1 MTLRPT
7 TARRRARG
15 AAAAQTTA
23 VVASAALLLA
33 GCSTPAA
40 PSAPTGGA
48 AASAE
53 AAPTETAVPHGY
65 VEGAAELAEPQHV
78 LAAIGPA
85 GEVRLLDLLT
95 EQTEELEAIGEV
107 VSLEHDGRFLAAT
120 TEGGVTIVDTGV
132 WTVDHADHVHYYRA
146 DARVVGSL
154 ELGGPATISSTES
167 RTAVLGDGEVVLL
180 DREALGQGEIV
191 ETGRFPADSGGFA
204 TPAGDGAIVGV
215 DDAVVVL
222 DASGTEVAS
231 EPCTDPQGGIVT
243 RVGAVVGCDEGAVLA
258 TTVDAAGESLVELES
273 IGYPAGTAAAL
284 RATGF
289 DMRAGRATA
298 AAIAGDAGFW
308 LLDTRERT
316 MTLVETP
323 QPLVRVVAVD
333 DEAGHV
339 VAIAADGRVLV
350 LDESGAE
357 LGATE
362 PVLAATLAD
371 PVAAA
376 ALSLELD
383 ASRAY
388 VPVLADGSVLEID
401 YADGARIARTLP
413 VPTPLHIAETG
424 R

>member
-7 TARRRARG
+7 PTRRRAPAVG
-15 AAAAQTTA
+15 AARTTA

-33 GCSTPAA
+33 GCSTPAE

-53 AAPTETAVPHGY
+53 GSPTDTAVPHGY
-65 VEGAAELAEPQHV
+65 VEGAAELAEPQQV

-95 EQTEELEAIGEV
+95 EQIDELDAVGEV
-107 VSLEHDGRFLAAT
+107 ASLEHDGRFLAAT

-146 DARVVGSL
+146 EARVVGSL
-154 ELGGPATISSTES
+154 ELDGPATISSTES

-180 DREALGQGEIV
+180 DREALGQGEVV
-191 ETGRFPADSGGFA
+191 ETGRFPATTGGFA
-204 TPAGDGAIVGV
+204 TPSGDGAIVGA
-215 DDAVVVL
+215 DGAVVVL
-222 DASGTEVAS
+222 DAVGAELAS
-231 EPCTDPQGGIVT
+231 EPCTDPRGGIVT
-243 RVGAVVGCDEGAVLA
+243 RVGAVVGCEEGAVLA
-258 TTVDAAGESLVELES
+258 TTTDAAGASVVELES
-273 IGYPAGTAAAL
+273 IGYPAGTAAWL

-298 AAIAGDAGFW
+298 AAVAGEAGFW

-323 QPLVRVVAVD
+323 QPLERVVAVD

-350 LDESGAE
+350 LDEAGAE

-388 VPVLADGSVLEID
+388 VPVLAEGVVLEID
-401 YADGARIARTLP
+401 YADGARIARTLSMP
-413 VPTPLHIAETG
+413 APLHIAKTG